1 MEQVREIRRCY
12 NRLGLGMLVYM
23 LISQLLAIP
32 LLLVAKELNLLQ
44 TEWVSLLIQDG
55 AQYLVALPVATLI
68 IRSIHNPQPS
78 MAPKMLSARK
88 FVHYGALSIGL
99 MYLFNIVGNLI
110 NLLLAAIK
118 GAPVVNLV
126 EESVSTYS
134 LWRGILLLVVLAPL
148 AEEFLFRKVVYE
160 AVGNYGEKAYL
171 FTSACLFM
179 LMHGNVVQYPY
190 AFVLG
195 MLFAWIYLRTG
206 NIWNTIL
213 LHAAANF
220 VGGVLSMIG
229 SNLPPVLLLLLAIY
243 LSASVYAVRTV
254 WVYRRLRVKN
264 LPPWE
269 EGALDA
275 ALLNPGMIL
284 FTAASFVMAGIVIL
298 YL

>member
-12 NRLGLGMLVYM
+12 NRLGLGMLAYM

-32 LLLVAKELNLLQ
+32 LLLIAKELNLLQ

-55 AQYLVALPVATLI
+55 VQYLVALPVTTCI
-68 IRSIHNPQPS
+68 VRSIHNPQRPMVS
-78 MAPKMLSARK
+78 KMLSVRK
-88 FVHYGALSIGL
+88 FIHYAALSIGL
-99 MYLFNIVGNLI
+99 MYLFNIVGNLL

-118 GAPVVNLV
+118 GAPVANLV

-160 AVGNYGEKAYL
+160 AVGIYGEKAYL
-171 FTSACLFM
+171 FTSACMFM

-195 MLFAWIYLRTG
+195 LLFAWIYLRTG

-229 SNLPPVLLLLLAIY
+229 SDLPPVLVLLLAIY
-243 LSASVYAVRTV
+243 LSASIYAVRTV

-264 LPPWE
+264 TPPLE

-284 FTAASFVMAGIVIL
+284 FTASSFVMAGIVIL